1 MALHS
6 FLATLRKKW
15 RAMKGVYLRTHL
27 LIRLVLPLHLKKD
40 LFTKQLVKLCT
51 LFTLYFLGAYPTL
64 DNSIRWG
71 GTRVKR
77 LVKTGFLMMVASMVL
92 FLLGA
97 CGKDELK
104 EVKVGEVTRSIFYA
118 PQYVAIEKGFFE
130 EEGLKVDLKTIPGGD
145 KTMTALLS
153 DGIDIALVGSE
164 TSIYVTAQGANDPIK
179 NFAQLTQTDGT
190 FLVSR
195 EKIDNFSWDMLK
207 GSTFLGQRK
216 GGMPQ
221 MAGEFVLKKHGI
233 DPQNDLE
240 LIQNIDFANISTS
253 FASGTGDFVQ
263 LFEPTASVF
272 EMEGKGHIVAS
283 FGTESG
289 HLPYTTF
296 MTKAS
301 FIDQDAETI
310 EKFTRAIK
318 KAQDWVYENSAE
330 DVAKTIQPYF
340 EDTDVKLIATVVE
353 RYRAQESFAK
363 DPILDEEEWNN
374 LQDVMD
380 EAGELPKRMDY
391 SELVDTSF
399 AEKVSK

>member
-1 MALHS
+1 MKRWVKSSL
-6 FLATLRKKW
+6 LAVVTC
-15 RAMKGVYLRTHL
+15 
-27 LIRLVLPLHLKKD
+27 LVL
-40 LFTKQLVKLCT
+40 LVL
-51 LFTLYFLGAYPTL
+51 
-64 DNSIRWG
+64 
-71 GTRVKR
+71 
-77 LVKTGFLMMVASMVL
+77 AS
-92 FLLGA
+92 
-97 CGKDELK
+97 CGKEELQ

-130 EEGLKVDLKTIPGGD
+130 EEGLKVELSTIPGGD

-153 DGIDIALVGSE
+153 DGIDVALVGSE

-207 GSTFLGQRK
+207 DSTFLGQRK

-240 LIQNIDFANISTS
+240 LIQNIEFANISTA

-272 EMEGKGHIVAS
+272 EKEGVGHIVAS

-301 FIDQDAETI
+301 FIDSDPETV

-318 KAQDWVYENSAE
+318 KAQDWVYANSAE
-330 DVAKTIQPYF
+330 DVAKVIQPFF
-340 EDTDVKLIATVVE
+340 EDTEVDLIATVVE

-374 LQDVMD
+374 LQDVME
-380 EAGELPKRMDY
+380 EAGELPRRMDY
-391 SELVDTSF
+391 QELVDTSF
-399 AEKVSK
+399 AEKVTK